1 MAVTAPA
8 NADEIGAGLKDIGF
22 EVSQRVT
29 EIDPLRWRV
38 RRIVGQTVS
47 LQVDSREYESTY

>member
-29 EIDPLRWRV
+29 EIDP
-38 RRIVGQTVS
+38 IEMESSGS
-47 LQVDSREYESTY
+47 DSESSS